1 MSSPDTKV
9 SILLGEASMATF
21 TCTGLDRCASGT
33 YDEFIKLE
41 TAMTVSS
48 LRRIAAS
55 RDCADK
61 LFFSSSRTRII

>member
-1 MSSPDTKV
+1 
-9 SILLGEASMATF
+9 MATF